1 MSGSQTLSSLSFR
14 SVSKSHSGCRRRLNE
29 DRVLDR
35 PDLGFWAVADGMG
48 GHEGGD
54 VAASQLVE
62 ALAGIDHRA
71 SGYTRL
77 TDIVREVGRVN
88 SALFEREGSFGP
100 VGGGSTVVALL
111 AHEGHYACLWAGDSR
126 AYLLRDGKFA
136 PITRDHSIV
145 QQLVDDG
152 MVRESERRSHPSSH
166 VVTRAVG
173 ATRQVEL
180 ERRFAPIE
188 TGDVFLLCSDG
199 LTACLEDRE
208 IAQILEN
215 GDPDTSADRMLD
227 LALNRQ
233 AQDNV
238 SLIVVVADDAT
249 ARAALE
255 PPEKN
260 APDREPDSSL
270 DAID

>member
-1 MSGSQTLSSLSFR
+1 MSGSQTPSSLSFR
-14 SVSKSHSGCRRRLNE
+14 SVSLTHSGCRRTVNE
-29 DRVLDR
+29 DRILDR

-54 VAASQLVE
+54 VAASRLVE
-62 ALAGIDHRA
+62 ALACIDHRS

-77 TDIVREVGRVN
+77 TDIVREVDKVN
-88 SALFEREGSFGP
+88 SALFERDAGLGP
-100 VGGGSTVVALL
+100 VAGGSTVVTLL
-111 AHEGHYACLWAGDSR
+111 AHDGHYACLWAGDSR
-126 AYLLRDGKFA
+126 AYLLRAGKLA

-145 QQLVDDG
+145 QQLVDG
-152 MVRESERRSHPSSH
+152 GIVGESERRSHPSSH

-173 ATRQVEL
+173 ATPQVEL

-188 TGDVFLLCSDG
+188 TGDIFLLCSDG

-208 IAQILEN
+208 IAQFLED
-215 GDPDTSADRMLD
+215 GDPDRSAHRMLD

-238 SLIVVVADDAT
+238 SLIVVVADG
-249 ARAALE
+249 ARAR
-255 PPEKN
+255 
-260 APDREPDSSL
+260 APSHS
-270 DAID
+270 

>member
-1 MSGSQTLSSLSFR
+1 MSGSQILSSLSFR
-14 SVSKSHSGCRRRLNE
+14 SVSKSHSGCRRAVNE
-29 DRVLDR
+29 DRILDR

-54 VAASQLVE
+54 VAASRLVE
-62 ALAGIDHRA
+62 ALAGIDHQA

-77 TDIVREVGRVN
+77 TDIVREVDKVN
-88 SALFEREGSFGP
+88 FALFEGEGHLSP
-100 VGGGSTVVALL
+100 IAGGSTVVALL
-111 AHEGHYACLWAGDSR
+111 AHDGHYACLWAGDSR
-126 AYLLRDGKFA
+126 AYLLRGGKLA

-152 MVRESERRSHPSSH
+152 VVPESERRTHPSSH

-208 IAQILEN
+208 IAHFLAG
-215 GDPDTSADRMLD
+215 GDPRSSANQMLD
-227 LALNRQ
+227 LALDRQ
-233 AQDNV
+233 APDNV
-238 SLIVVVADDAT
+238 SLIVVVAD
-249 ARAALE
+249 
-255 PPEKN
+255 
-260 APDREPDSSL
+260 
-270 DAID
+270 